1 MPKEAKNQM
10 VSFQYIHQAFL
21 NARTIEQDAA
31 ILQRSF
37 EDHVTGH
44 IFLYMHNK
52 RQQSKRAFPPET
64 VTLQSGSK
72 STPGDLG
79 LLILKERRWVN
90 VLN

>member
-21 NARTIEQDAA
+21 N
-31 ILQRSF
+31 
-37 EDHVTGH
+37 
-44 IFLYMHNK
+44 
-52 RQQSKRAFPPET
+52 P
-64 VTLQSGSK
+64 LQSGSK